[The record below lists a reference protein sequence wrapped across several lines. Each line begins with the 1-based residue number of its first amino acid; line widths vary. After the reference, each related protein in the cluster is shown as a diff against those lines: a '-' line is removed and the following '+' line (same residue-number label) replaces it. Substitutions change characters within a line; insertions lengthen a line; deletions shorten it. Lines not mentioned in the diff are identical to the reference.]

1 MPYLG
6 PVLMGMY
13 GADGGRT
20 NRKRKSGAALP
31 GADDDQRY
39 SEEQKNYHQTA
50 VQVSNNLFSR
60 PW

>member
-39 SEEQKNYHQTA
+39 SEEQKN
-50 VQVSNNLFSR
+50 
-60 PW
+60 